1 MNSKLGPSAAAHLDV
16 AVDSESILLVS
27 RDIDTRIFIRN
38 VFVPRGYLV
47 LEAADEQQAT
57 LVWRQMRGQI
67 DLIIVDASPSQIFSW
82 GQWHH
87 RTPKLFILRD
97 PADAQLNTAPTDAE
111 MEYLT
116 KPLIAGVIAV
126 KVRLVL
132 NSRKQRKRVLIVDDD
147 ESLRRVLAALLE
159 AAGYEVIEASNGREA
174 LKRAIMLEP
183 DIILR

>member
-1 MNSKLGPSAAAHLDV
+1 MASASTHLNIE
-16 AVDSESILLVS
+16 VDSETILVVS

-57 LVWRQMRGQI
+57 LVWHQMRGQI

-97 PADAQLNTAPTDAE
+97 PADAQFDTGATDAE
-111 MEYLT
+111 TEYLM
-116 KPLIAGVIAV
+116 KPFTAEEIALN
-126 KVRLVL
+126 VRLVL
-132 NSRKQRKRVLIVDDD
+132 DCHKEQKSCLSCR
-147 ESLRRVLAALLE
+147 
-159 AAGYEVIEASNGREA
+159 
-174 LKRAIMLEP
+174 
-183 DIILR
+183 